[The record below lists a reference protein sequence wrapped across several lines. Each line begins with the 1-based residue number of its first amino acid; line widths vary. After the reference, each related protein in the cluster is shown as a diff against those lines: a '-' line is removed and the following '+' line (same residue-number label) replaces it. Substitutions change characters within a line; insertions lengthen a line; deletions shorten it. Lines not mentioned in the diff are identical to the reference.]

1 MNFNFFIKIFCEARG
16 RIGQSSLGAAL
27 RQMVSRKISVGV
39 LFLFFPFFVNAS
51 VVINEVAWM
60 GTTNSASDEWIEL
73 FSTTAE
79 SLDGWTVSTSDG
91 GMNITLTGSISGG
104 GYHLIER
111 TDDTTVPN
119 IPADFITPFGNGLS
133 NTGEVLVLKNGSGV
147 VIDTVDAGAGWLAGD
162 NTTKETMQKSGSG
175 WITAP
180 GTPKAVNAASIP
192 ESSGGNET
200 EENAPAESNEEEL
213 PQDSKSG
220 LIDKKQFR
228 ADAGGDT
235 VAIVGV
241 EKLFEG
247 KGYDLD
253 GKLLMSGDF
262 LWNFGDGASARGR
275 NVNHIFL
282 YPGKYRVVLDV
293 SSGIYNASDTILV
306 DVIMPALS
314 LSEIK
319 PGVEGFAELRNN
331 SAYELDISYWAIGN
345 ESLAY
350 YFPQDTYILPHA
362 YVVIPFSVSHI
373 EFSSFGKATLYYPN
387 TAVADSFSYGA
398 EARSDESFHN
408 KDGVGRLGI
417 ASPGSE
423 KFVARVVPS
432 AAPNYESGST
442 NYDTHAATKESE
454 VIKDDATEETY
465 EETEYT
471 DRQAASLASSGKSFY
486 HQRWFWFAIIFVF
499 ALVSACAVFLQKRH
513 SS

>member
-1 MNFNFFIKIFCEARG
+1 MNLAYLFFIAI
-16 RIGQSSLGAAL
+16 
-27 RQMVSRKISVGV
+27 
-39 LFLFFPFFVNAS
+39 FFPFFVNAS

-79 SLDGWTVSTSDG
+79 SLDGWIVSTSDG

-104 GYHLIER
+104 GYYLIER

-133 NTGEVLVLKNGSGV
+133 NDGETLLLKNENGTV
-147 VIDTVDAGAGWLAGD
+147 VDTIDASAGWLAGD
-162 NTTKETMQKSGSG
+162 KNSKETMQKSGSG

-180 GTPKAVNAASIP
+180 GTPKAANAASIP

-220 LIDKKQFR
+220 FIEKKQFR

-235 VAIVGV
+235 AAIVGV

-282 YPGKYRVVLDV
+282 YPGKYRVVFDV
-293 SSGIYNASDTILV
+293 SSGAYNASDTLLV
-306 DVIMPALS
+306 EAMQPPIS

-319 PGVEGFAELRNN
+319 PGKDGFVELWNDSG
-331 SAYELDISYWAIGN
+331 YELGISYWAIGN
-345 ESLAY
+345 DFFAY
-350 YFPQDTYILPHA
+350 YFPNGTRILPQA
-362 YVVIPFSVSHI
+362 RIAVPYAISGI
-373 EFSSFGKATLYYPN
+373 EFSDGGKAALYYPN
-387 TAVADSFSYGA
+387 GAESDSFIYSGA
-398 EARSDESFHN
+398 VQNDESFHVISGSV
-408 KDGVGRLGI
+408 KLGV
-417 ASPGSE
+417 ASPGSDR
-423 KFVARVVPS
+423 FVARVSPS
-432 AAPNYESGST
+432 FSGFGGHGVA
-442 NYDTHAATKESE
+442 NDEIDTQDKSVVQDAESE
-454 VIKDDATEETY
+454 LAVSDEKDQTASVVSADNHIY
-465 EETEYT
+465 E
-471 DRQAASLASSGKSFY
+471 QS
-486 HQRWFWFAIIFVF
+486 WFWFAVIIFFGFISATGVF
-499 ALVSACAVFLQKRH
+499 VMRRVGR
-513 SS
+513 